1 MAASNELAVVH
12 SKQGVGRGE
21 ELRMEDDLQW
31 CREWNGGWV
40 KVRSG
45 GVGWG
50 VGEGVGMFGGGTE
63 KDLGLTGINTPAW
76 EE

>member
-40 KVRSG
+40 KVRGG
-45 GVGWG
+45 GVECG
-50 VGEGVGMFGGGTE
+50 
-63 KDLGLTGINTPAW
+63 
-76 EE
+76 